1 MLFINLIQEKG
12 DATMKGKLLSTVM
25 LGLLFCSFLA
35 SPAFA
40 RGIEPVPWHKQVNR
54 LESVKHGLDSIMR
67 RLAEVLTS
75 PERFKLKKSA
85 HEGVIGRLEAMAN
98 QLDLLNDRI
107 VAAMS
112 GVPMKP
118 LPPEIKIVLMDI
130 HRDAMETAK
139 IARMGI
145 GDKIEGVRKAFT
157 KVQMAAEMTI
167 FTMKD
172 WMMNPIY
179 VFQPFNETSCV
190 IGYPCDI
197 TWDTSNIQ
205 NYPFLWLEVVN
216 ADGSDCCGAFP
227 GIPNTG
233 YYYGFIPDPSWADPG
248 VLCQPFR
255 IKIFVDPNTN
265 DYSGV
270 SGLFKVG
277 IYPLGCTW

>member
-1 MLFINLIQEKG
+1 
-12 DATMKGKLLSTVM
+12 MKGKLLSTVM
-25 LGLLFCSFLA
+25 LGLLFYSFLA
-35 SPAFA
+35 SSAFA
-40 RGIEPVPWHKQVNR
+40 QGIEPSPWHTQVNR
-54 LESVKHGLDSIMR
+54 LNSIMHGLDSIIR

-75 PERFKLKKSA
+75 PDRSNLKRPA
-85 HEGVIGRLEAMAN
+85 LEGVMGRLEAMAN
-98 QLDLLNDRI
+98 QLDVLNDRI
-107 VAAMS
+107 VVAMS

-118 LPPEIKIVLMDI
+118 EPPEIKIVLMDI
-130 HRDAMETAK
+130 NRGVMETAK
-139 IARMGI
+139 IARLGI
-145 GDKIEGVRKAFT
+145 RYENDGVRNAFM
-157 KVQMAAEMTI
+157 KVQMAAERIIVTV
-167 FTMKD
+167 KD
-172 WMMNPIY
+172 WEMNSIY
-179 VFQPFNETSCV
+179 VIQPFNETSCV

-197 TWDTSNIQ
+197 AWDTSNIQ

-233 YYYGFIPDPSWADPG
+233 YYNGFIPDPSWADPG

-265 DYSGV
+265 EYSGV